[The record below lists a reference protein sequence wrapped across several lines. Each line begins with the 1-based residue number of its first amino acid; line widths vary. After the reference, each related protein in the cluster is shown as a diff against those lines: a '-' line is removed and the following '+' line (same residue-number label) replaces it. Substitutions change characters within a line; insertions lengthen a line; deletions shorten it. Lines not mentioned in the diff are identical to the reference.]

1 MLTAPMD
8 GLAMPGAGTQDV
20 HPGRAS
26 RLGGVP
32 LGFALVIVAAPN
44 LVFLATHL
52 ANPLLAIACAGCG
65 AATLLLVARD
75 IGRATSVP
83 RLDGPLL
90 ALCLAAAFALCLL
103 GGEAHVFFA
112 NDDWL
117 IRDAV
122 LHDLVVQPWPVGYV
136 QRGEAAFLRAP
147 LGLYLVPALIGK
159 LLGLRA
165 AHLALLVQNATL
177 FGCLFYVFA
186 GAFAP
191 RSRSVWVLCIF
202 VMFSGWDI
210 VGFYK
215 TGQPLTFTAH
225 IEWWAPRLQFSSH
238 VTQIFWVPNH
248 AASGW
253 VFVAAYLAWRG
264 RVLTCPSLVAIFG
277 LGVFWSPLAAI
288 GALPFLIRAAW
299 CDLRAGL
306 IDAGAVARVALAA
319 VALSPVALYLSADGG
334 RVEHGVSELS
344 VEFGLVYVMF
354 LTLELGPVLM
364 VLRSWPPAAAARLG
378 RVELAIAVAV
388 LMLVPL
394 YRIGSN
400 DFVMRA
406 SIPALAILALCL
418 SEATW
423 PAAGGPRRGS
433 VTAAILALGVG
444 AATPLFEIGRAF
456 RVPAFPVS
464 DCNLLTAA
472 RFPPNEGPLFHYLAR
487 TDLVRSKA
495 WVLAMP
501 SETSREDANRACW
514 PDRVA
519 P

>member
-1 MLTAPMD
+1 MD
-8 GLAMPGAGTQDV
+8 GLATPAAGTQGF

-26 RLGGVP
+26 RLGGIP
-32 LGFALVIVAAPN
+32 LGLALVIVAAPN
-44 LVFLATHL
+44 LIFLATHL
-52 ANPLLAIACAGCG
+52 ANPLLAVVCAGCG
-65 AATLLLVARD
+65 AATLFLVALD
-75 IGRATSVP
+75 IGRGTSVP

-90 ALCLAAAFALCLL
+90 ALCLGAAFVLCLL

-122 LHDLVVQPWPVGYV
+122 LHDLVAQPWPVGYV

-147 LGLYLVPALIGK
+147 LGLYLAPALIGK
-159 LLGLRA
+159 LLGLGA

-186 GAFAP
+186 RAFEP
-191 RSRSVWVLCIF
+191 RSRSVWVLCVF
-202 VMFSGWDI
+202 VVFSGWDI

-215 TGQPLTFTAH
+215 TGQPLTFGTH
-225 IEWWAPRLQFSSH
+225 IEWWVPHLQFSSH

-253 VFVAAYLAWRG
+253 VFAAAYLAWRG
-264 RVLTCPSLVAIFG
+264 RVLTCPSLVAVFG
-277 LGVFWSPLAAI
+277 LSAFWSPLAAI
-288 GALPFLIRAAW
+288 GALPFLVRTVW
-299 CDLRAGL
+299 CDLRAGR
-306 IDAGAVARVALAA
+306 IDAGAVAKVALAA
-319 VALSPVALYLSADGG
+319 VALFPVALYLSADGG
-334 RVEHGVSELS
+334 RVEHGVAHLS

-364 VLRSWPPAAAARLG
+364 VLRVWPPVAWARLG
-378 RVELAIAVAV
+378 RVELAVAVAV

-394 YRIGSN
+394 YRIGAN

-418 SEATW
+418 AEATW
-423 PAAGGPRRGS
+423 PAAGSPRRNS
-433 VTAAILALGVG
+433 VAAAIVALAVG
-444 AATPLFEIGRAF
+444 AVTPLFEIGRAF
-456 RVPAFPVS
+456 QVPAFSAS

-472 RFPPNEGPLFHYLAR
+472 RFPPNEGPMFHYLAR
-487 TDLVRSKA
+487 TDLIGRRA

-501 SETSREDANRACW
+501 SETSREDALRACW